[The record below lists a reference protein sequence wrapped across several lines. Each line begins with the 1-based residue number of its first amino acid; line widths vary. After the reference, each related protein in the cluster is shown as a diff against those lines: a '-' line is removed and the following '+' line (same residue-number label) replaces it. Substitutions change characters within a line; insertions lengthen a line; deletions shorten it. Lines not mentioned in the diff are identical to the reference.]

1 MGYSRGQPPLG
12 INGAG
17 PIVGPPESNRSGFGC
32 GGGLGERVGSG
43 VAGSGVA
50 GSGVGDGLAVAEPAA
65 PAQLSTVTVYGR
77 PEKFRMCKAGTRKH
91 AVSTLLSERERWL
104 VLSISN
110 RPVTEKLKS
119 QQDQGKS
126 SHSNSCC

>member
-17 PIVGPPESNRSGFGC
+17 PIVGPPESNRS
-32 GGGLGERVGSG
+32 ERVGSG

-77 PEKFRMCKAGTRKH
+77 SGPSPCILR
-91 AVSTLLSERERWL
+91 
-104 VLSISN
+104 
-110 RPVTEKLKS
+110 
-119 QQDQGKS
+119 
-126 SHSNSCC
+126 